1 MNPMNAIPARGEAL
15 PDRGT
20 TNAYAWSF
28 RRGAANSRR
37 KPLV

>member
-1 MNPMNAIPARGEAL
+1 MNVINAIPARGEAL
-15 PDRGT
+15 LDRGT

-28 RRGAANSRR
+28 RPVAANSRR

>member
-1 MNPMNAIPARGEAL
+1 MNPMNAIPARGEAIS
-15 PDRGT
+15 DRGT

-28 RRGAANSRR
+28 RPVAADSRR